1 MTWRAAPNK
10 PSAPHPKSTVQI
22 DAEEIAAWLRLMQA
36 PGVGAV
42 TARALLTEFGLPQNI
57 FASGASA
64 LMKVA
69 PQSVVQS
76 LLAPP
81 SAEFQSLLERSL
93 AWASQDARY
102 IITLADA
109 HYPRALLDTA
119 DPPPLL
125 YAMGDL
131 QALSRPAL
139 AMVGSRNASVQGKED
154 ARAFA
159 ATLAAAGYCVVSG
172 LAQGIDSAAHEGA
185 LQAVGGASTIA
196 VIGTG
201 ADIVYPARNRALAH
215 RIAEAGL
222 ILSEYPLGTPAI
234 AANFPRRN
242 RIISGLAS
250 GVMVVEAAIH
260 SGSLI
265 TARMALDQGREVFAV
280 PGSIHSPMSKGCHRL
295 IRQGA
300 KLVESAED
308 VLEELRPSQA
318 GRMRSLPVPGLKPA
332 LAADLANLRDLIGFD
347 PVDFNTLV
355 ERAGCDAATL
365 AAQLLSLELAREIE
379 VLPGARYRRLA

>member
-1 MTWRAAPNK
+1 M
-10 PSAPHPKSTVQI
+10 PKAQP
-22 DAEEIAAWLRLMQA
+22 DPDEIAAWLRLMQA
-36 PGVGAV
+36 EGVGAV
-42 TARALLTEFGLPQNI
+42 TARKLLSAFGLPQNI
-57 FASGASA
+57 FDAGLSA
-64 LMKVA
+64 LMKVV
-69 PQSVVQS
+69 PQGVATS

-81 SAEFQSLLERSL
+81 SADFEALLKRTL
-93 AWASQDARY
+93 AWLEQGRRH
-102 IITLADA
+102 IITLADPD
-109 HYPRALLDTA
+109 YPRTLLDTP
-119 DPPPLL
+119 DPPIIL
-125 YAMGDL
+125 YALGDPAL
-131 QALSRPAL
+131 LSRPAIAL
-139 AMVGSRNASVQGKED
+139 VGSRNASVQGRED
-154 ARAFA
+154 AQAFA
-159 ATLAAAGYCVVSG
+159 ATLAAAGYCVISG
-172 LAQGIDSAAHEGA
+172 LAQGIDSAAHIGA
-185 LQAVGGASTIA
+185 LQVPSGASTIA

-201 ADIVYPARNRALAH
+201 ADIVYPARNRELAH

-242 RIISGLAS
+242 RIISGLSS

-280 PGSIHSPMSKGCHRL
+280 PGSIHSPMSKGCHWL

-318 GRMRSLPVPGLKPA
+318 GRMRSLPLPA
-332 LAADLANLRDLIGFD
+332 QTRAQPKLEPDLQALLDVIGFD

-355 ERAGCDAATL
+355 DRANSNAAAL
-365 AAQLLSLELAREIE
+365 ATQLLSLELAGAIE
-379 VLPGARYRRLA
+379 VLPGARYRRLS